1 MNTPGAENTTTPVT
15 DPGGDTGCD
24 APVVTI
30 GSVQGSGA
38 ASPAAGTTVEIE
50 GVVTGDFQVGGFD
63 GYYMQD
69 FGDGDP
75 ATSDGIFV
83 YAQGGAE
90 VAVGD
95 AVHVKGAVSEYF
107 ELTEITPTAVEVCAT
122 GAESPAPVE
131 LTLPIDPAARE
142 PLEGMRVAFR
152 EPLTII
158 EYFEHAQYGQIVLGR
173 AGSTSR
179 PRRSSRAP
187 PGGGARREERR
198 RAHHA
203 GRRPQPAEPRPG
215 VAPERSAV
223 HARQPLPRG
232 DLVSNVIGV
241 LDYRFAEWAIQP
253 TQAADHVA
261 ANPRTDVPE
270 VAGGTTVA
278 SFNVLNYFTTLGSRG
293 ADTQAEFERQQAK
306 IVSAITEIDADI
318 VGLIEIEN
326 DGDAVEDLV
335 DALNAKLGTR
345 RTPPSRPACSEPMRS
360 RPPSSTS
367 RPGSSRSESSPFST
381 RRSTRASH
389 DAQPARAR
397 PDVRRHRDR
406 RRRHRRREPPQV
418 EGSAAPTIRTR
429 ATARATAAT
438 SARGRR
444 RRSRP
449 WLATGPTGAEPGRD
463 LIIGDLNAYDK
474 EDPIRA
480 LVTAG
485 YTDLRAQFEGE
496 DAYSYVFDGQLGYLD
511 HALAAPGLVREVVG
525 TAGWTINADESSLID
540 YDMTYKRAA
549 QDALFAPDP
558 FRSSDHDPVIIGLDL
573 VPPADTTA
581 PSSSSPPTPP

>member
-1 MNTPGAENTTTPVT
+1 M
-15 DPGGDTGCD
+15 
-24 APVVTI
+24 TI
-30 GSVQGSGA
+30 GSVRGSGA

-63 GYYMQD
+63 GYMQD

-95 AVHVKGAVSEYF
+95 AVHVKGVSEYF

-158 EYFEHAQYGQIVLGR
+158 EYFEHAQYGQIVLGKGR
-173 AGSTSR
+173 QYQPTATFEPGSPEAVALAEKNAAERITLDDG
-179 PRRSSRAP
+179 RSQQNPDPASHP
-187 PGGGARREERR
+187 NG
-198 RAHHA
+198 
-203 GRRPQPAEPRPG
+203 QPFTLDNRFRG
-215 VAPERSAV
+215 
-223 HARQPLPRG
+223 G

-335 DALNAKLGTR
+335 DALNAKLGAEAYAAVPTGVLG
-345 RTPPSRPACSEPMRS
+345 TDEITTFIYQPA
-360 RPPSSTS
+360 
-367 RPGSSRSESSPFST
+367 GSSRSESSPFST
-381 RRSTRASH
+381 RRSTRAS
-389 DAQPARAR
+389 ATRNR
-397 PDVRRHRDR
+397 PRSPRR
-406 RRRHRRREPPQV
+406 
-418 EGSAAPTIRTR
+418 SPTSRP
-429 ATARATAAT
+429 AAT
-438 SARGRR
+438 S
-444 RRSRP
+444 
-449 WLATGPTGAEPGRD
+449 
-463 LIIGDLNAYDK
+463 
-474 EDPIRA
+474 
-480 LVTAG
+480 
-485 YTDLRAQFEGE
+485 
-496 DAYSYVFDGQLGYLD
+496 
-511 HALAAPGLVREVVG
+511 
-525 TAGWTINADESSLID
+525 
-540 YDMTYKRAA
+540 
-549 QDALFAPDP
+549 
-558 FRSSDHDPVIIGLDL
+558 
-573 VPPADTTA
+573 
-581 PSSSSPPTPP
+581 PSP